1 MDCSFNDLHMKPP
14 HSLVLTS
21 AGKERKKNEDG
32 RKHVRGG
39 VGGVGGGGGTVAGRA
54 QQLHSL

>member
-1 MDCSFNDLHMKPP
+1 MKPP
-14 HSLVLTS
+14 HSSVLTS

-32 RKHVRGG
+32 RKHVRGGAGG